1 MFDLFRS
8 REKSVRYVLTGMLG
22 LVALSMITY
31 LIPQTGTGVNST
43 DPTVVATVGKDDITA
58 LQINQAVQNM
68 TRNRQMPPE
77 LLGIYVPQIIQN
89 LINERAMDYEAERL
103 KIQVSAEE
111 VDNAIIDQL
120 PPDAVKNGKAD
131 PAVLGNMLQQQGI
144 TLGKLKDDVMRQLRM
159 TRLQQVVTGGTVVSP
174 QEIEAE
180 FHKRSDKVK
189 LQYVVVSPAK
199 FQAQAEPTD
208 AEAKAYYDAHAA
220 AFQIPEKRNVAF
232 IMIDPERVS
241 ASLNIPEAQV
251 LADYNSRKND
261 FQVTE
266 RVKARHILLKTEGT
280 TEAVV
285 KPKADALLKQL
296 KAGGDFAKLA
306 KENSND
312 PGSASQ
318 GGDLGFLVK
327 GQTVPEFEKSAFS
340 LKPGEISDLVKTQY
354 GFHIIQVQ
362 QHDQP
367 QIQPFEQVKNQ
378 ILLDIRQ
385 RSANQMME
393 KTADATV
400 AALRKD
406 PTHPEKAAEIAGS
419 PLQKA
424 ENIQAGDPIP
434 GIGVSKEFDT
444 AIGGLKKGEAMAGPV
459 VLPNGRAVIAV
470 VTEVF
475 PAHPAQFEEAK
486 ADVRNKARE
495 EKLEKVLIQKSDELG
510 KKTTELSGDLEKAA
524 KAVGLEVKTSA
535 EVDRNTAIEGLG
547 TPSSYPDS
555 MTKPAGSIIGP
566 FTSPG
571 GRAMAKVLAKV
582 PADAVALAAQTT
594 AIRTEL
600 KQQKQ
605 RDRATMFQDG
615 LRQRLQAEGKMK
627 IKQDAVDRL
636 IQSFRT
642 KS

>member
-43 DPTVVATVGKDDITA
+43 DPTVVATIGKDDITA

-131 PAVLGNMLQQQGI
+131 PTVLGNMLQQQGI

-220 AFQIPEKRNVAF
+220 TFQIPEKRNVAF

-378 ILLDIRQ
+378 IMLDIRQ

-571 GRAMAKVLAKV
+571 GRAMAKVLAKI

-627 IKQDAVDRL
+627 IKQDAVYRL
-636 IQSFRT
+636 IQSFRS

>member
-43 DPTVVATVGKDDITA
+43 DPTVVATIGKDDITA

-131 PAVLGNMLQQQGI
+131 PTVLGNMLQQQGI

-220 AFQIPEKRNVAF
+220 TFQIPEKRNVAF

-241 ASLNIPEAQV
+241 ASLNIPETQV
-251 LADYNSRKND
+251 LSDYNSRKND

-378 ILLDIRQ
+378 IMLDIRQ

-571 GRAMAKVLAKV
+571 GRAMAKVLAKI

-636 IQSFRT
+636 IQSFRS

>member
-43 DPTVVATVGKDDITA
+43 DPTVVATIGKDDITA

-220 AFQIPEKRNVAF
+220 TFQIPEKRNVAF
-232 IMIDPERVS
+232 ILIDPERVS

-285 KPKADALLKQL
+285 KPKAEALLKQL

-312 PGSASQ
+312 PGSATQ

-378 ILLDIRQ
+378 IMLDIRQ

-571 GRAMAKVLAKV
+571 GRAMAKVLAKI

-636 IQSFRT
+636 IQSFRS

>member
-43 DPTVVATVGKDDITA
+43 DPTVVATIGKDDITA

-220 AFQIPEKRNVAF
+220 TFQIPEKRNVAF
-232 IMIDPERVS
+232 ILIDPERVS
-241 ASLNIPEAQV
+241 ASLNIPETQV

-378 ILLDIRQ
+378 IMLDIRQ

-444 AIGGLKKGEAMAGPV
+444 AIGGLKKGETMAGPV

-571 GRAMAKVLAKV
+571 GRAMAKVLAKI

-636 IQSFRT
+636 IQSFRS

>member
-43 DPTVVATVGKDDITA
+43 DPTVVATIGKDDITA

-208 AEAKAYYDAHAA
+208 AEARAYYDAHAA
-220 AFQIPEKRNVAF
+220 TFQIPEKRNVAF
-232 IMIDPERVS
+232 ILIDPERVS
-241 ASLNIPEAQV
+241 ASLNIPETQV

-280 TEAVV
+280 TEALV

-312 PGSASQ
+312 PGSATQ

-378 ILLDIRQ
+378 IMLDIRQ

-571 GRAMAKVLAKV
+571 GRAMAKVLAKI

-636 IQSFRT
+636 IQSFRS